1 MLAGASVIAT
11 CVGRPRS
18 PVIVQEGIHMKA
30 LHLGLAAA
38 LIGGTAMAQAPS
50 SNGTVY
56 IAPGNPATVGRS
68 GAVVGVV
75 PGEATPAPRGSMSTF
90 GGKFGTEGPR
100 NEVNTNS
107 PAQPAVTTSDANRK
121 TSAAPVH
128 GANSFTMTEAR
139 RRIEAG
145 GFAQVTALQKDRD
158 GVWRGKA
165 MRNGA
170 PVSVYCDYQGN
181 VGAS

>member
-1 MLAGASVIAT
+1 VIAT
-11 CVGRPRS
+11 RVGKPRS

-30 LHLGLAAA
+30 LHLGFAAA
-38 LIGGTAMAQAPS
+38 LVGGAALAQAPN

-56 IAPGNPATVGRS
+56 IAPGNPATIGRS
-68 GAVVGVV
+68 GSVVGAV
-75 PGEATPAPRGSMSTF
+75 PGQAIPAPRGSMSTF
-90 GGKFGTEGPR
+90 GGMLGTQGPR
-100 NEVNTNS
+100 SDVNTNS
-107 PAQPAVTTSDANRK
+107 PAQPAMTTSDANRK

-128 GANSFTMTEAR
+128 GANSFTMAEAR
-139 RRIEAG
+139 RRIEAS

>member
-1 MLAGASVIAT
+1 
-11 CVGRPRS
+11 
-18 PVIVQEGIHMKA
+18 MKA

-38 LIGGTAMAQAPS
+38 LIGGAAMAQAPAN
-50 SNGTVY
+50 NGTVY
-56 IAPGNPATVGRS
+56 IAPGSPSTVGRGGS
-68 GAVVGVV
+68 VTGVV
-75 PGEATPAPRGSMSTF
+75 PGEATPAPHGAMSTF

-100 NEVNTNS
+100 SEVNNDSAT
-107 PAQPAVTTSDANRK
+107 QPGVTTSNANRK
-121 TSAAPVH
+121 TSAAPVP
-128 GANSFTMTEAR
+128 GSNSFNMVEAR

-145 GFAQVTALQKDRD
+145 GFAQVTALQKDKN

-170 PVSVYCDYQGN
+170 PVSVYCDFQGN

>member
-1 MLAGASVIAT
+1 
-11 CVGRPRS
+11 
-18 PVIVQEGIHMKA
+18 MKA

-38 LIGGTAMAQAPS
+38 LISGTASAQAPN

-56 IAPGNPATVGRS
+56 IAPGSPSTVGRS
-68 GAVVGVV
+68 GSVVGVV
-75 PGEATPAPRGSMSTF
+75 PGEATPAPRGAMSTF
-90 GGKFGTEGPR
+90 GGKLGTEGPR
-100 NEVNTNS
+100 SEVNNGS
-107 PAQPAVTTSDANRK
+107 PSQPAVTTSDANRK
-121 TSAAPVH
+121 TSAAPVR
-128 GANSFTMTEAR
+128 GSSSFTMTEAR

-145 GFAQVTALQKDRD
+145 GFAQVTGLQKDRD

-170 PVSVYCDYQGN
+170 AVSVYCDFQGN

>member
-1 MLAGASVIAT
+1 M
-11 CVGRPRS
+11 R
-18 PVIVQEGIHMKA
+18 A
-30 LHLGLAAA
+30 LSLGLAMA
-38 LIGGTAMAQAPS
+38 LIGGAAAAQTPKNS
-50 SNGTVY
+50 DGTVY
-56 IAPGNPATVGRS
+56 IAPGNPSTIGRS
-68 GAVVGVV
+68 GSVRGVV

-100 NEVNTNS
+100 SEVNNDS
-107 PAQPAVTTSDANRK
+107 ANQPAVTTSDANRK

-128 GANSFTMTEAR
+128 GSNSFTKAEAR

-170 PVSVYCDYQGN
+170 PVSVYCDFQGN